1 MDCREVPC
9 LILTYSR
16 ETNWWNRLGVC
27 PAWYDLY
34 GGGGTYF
41 STTVPCLA
49 GCEEHLELME
59 EPRKFHG
66 IDEPEDDEGPDEIM
80 RAMKLDSLV
89 LQARLEDLAEDWEC
103 APRTP

>member
-1 MDCREVPC
+1 
-9 LILTYSR
+9 
-16 ETNWWNRLGVC
+16 
-27 PAWYDLY
+27 
-34 GGGGTYF
+34 
-41 STTVPCLA
+41 
-49 GCEEHLELME
+49 ME